1 MEIKKKYV
9 IIVAG
14 GQGLRMGSEIPKQF
28 KVIGNYPI
36 LMHTLNTFYQY
47 DNSIH
52 IILVLPHSHQEYWNQ
67 LCKDYNFHIKHT
79 VVSGGNTR
87 FASVYNGLNIISEPG
102 LIAVHD
108 GVRPFT
114 SQQVIA
120 NAFKKAE
127 LFGAVI
133 PVIDVIDSLREIMPD
148 KSSKSVPRQKFRAV
162 QTPQVF
168 RSDILKRAYTQ
179 TYNEWFTDD
188 ASVVESAGYSV
199 HLISGNTENIKI
211 TTPQDLLLAEM
222 FISHA

>member
-47 DNSIH
+47 DNNIH

-114 SQQVIA
+114 S
-120 NAFKKAE
+120 
-127 LFGAVI
+127 
-133 PVIDVIDSLREIMPD
+133 
-148 KSSKSVPRQKFRAV
+148 
-162 QTPQVF
+162 
-168 RSDILKRAYTQ
+168 
-179 TYNEWFTDD
+179 
-188 ASVVESAGYSV
+188 
-199 HLISGNTENIKI
+199 
-211 TTPQDLLLAEM
+211 
-222 FISHA
+222 